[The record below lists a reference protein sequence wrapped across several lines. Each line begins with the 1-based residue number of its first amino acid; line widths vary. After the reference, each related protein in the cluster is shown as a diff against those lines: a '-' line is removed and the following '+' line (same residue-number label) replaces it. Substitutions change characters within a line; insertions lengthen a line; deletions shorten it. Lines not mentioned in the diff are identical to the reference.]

1 MLRAS
6 LSMFA
11 CLQWCLIDAF
21 GGFDHYPTG
30 RNLAILGVPLA
41 ANSEERCWWLEWGI
55 VSGVVTGAPFA
66 ALNVELAIGTC
77 RHHLPMVRVEASSF
91 TDQAASTRSY
101 SASHRHF
108 STFSL
113 WSGRRRPP
121 CLRNRRPGPLSLAC
135 HWHSLRGVPVAASGG
150 HLSHARA
157 STGSQHR
164 SGTP

>member
-1 MLRAS
+1 MMLRAS

-101 SASHRHF
+101 SASHRH
-108 STFSL
+108 SDL
-113 WSGRRRPP
+113 
-121 CLRNRRPGPLSLAC
+121 L
-135 HWHSLRGVPVAASGG
+135 PVVRVKATIIG
-150 HLSHARA
+150 ARVA
-157 STGSQHR
+157 FTRYATIH
-164 SGTP
+164 